1 MNLKENKLKN
11 KKIFSLNSSYIR
23 SIEDNIQEL
32 NRIQNLKKSI
42 KEFENN
48 ILVDFNKK
56 FGSIVKDTKTF
67 DRYFKIKVNIE
78 NYEVDVDCMRSP
90 SCNPFWDDID
100 DECYL
105 SFAIPLNKLYE
116 VMEKGKQ
123 ELKKYKFES
132 KGE

>member
-1 MNLKENKLKN
+1 MNLMENKEM
-11 KKIFSLNSSYIR
+11 FSLNSSYIK

-78 NYEVDVDCMRSP
+78 KYEADVDCMRRSF
-90 SCNPFWDDID
+90 CNPFWDDID

-105 SFAIPLNKLYE
+105 SFVIPLNKLCE

-123 ELKKYKFES
+123 ELMKYKSES